1 MTATNPISIENP
13 LRRPADLFLRYTI
26 YTFVETIIVAMSVH
40 LLVLGTDW
48 GRMGSPSEI
57 METAISLLPNLG
69 YIPQIISPLLDTALM
84 AFWGT
89 LLAVVRSIPVSYLES
104 S

>member
-1 MTATNPISIENP
+1 MTAANPISIENP
-13 LRRPADLFLRYTI
+13 LRRPADLFRRYTI
-26 YTFVETIIVAMSVH
+26 YTVVVAIILAMSVH

-57 METAISLLPNLG
+57 AETAISLLPNLHF
-69 YIPQIISPLLDTALM
+69 IPEIVSPLLDTALM

-89 LLAVVRSIPVSYLES
+89 RPLTTL
-104 S
+104 